1 MTTKTTWCMAN
12 MQKRGR
18 KVELEKLLY
27 STYGFSSFRPG
38 QREVIEEVLKGNN
51 VIALLPTG
59 MGKSMCYQLPA
70 HLLPGSVL
78 IISPLLS
85 LMQDQVAQLK
95 KMGEKSVVA
104 INSFLKPEDKEKIWS
119 SLGTYR
125 FIFISPEMLVQ
136 PFVKKQLQRIN
147 ISLLVADEAHCIS
160 QWGFDFRP
168 DYLRIAEILPLLN
181 NPQVLALTATATA
194 KVTNEII
201 QYLNIHDPYIYTHP
215 MDRKNL
221 VYDLKKFEEPRQK
234 MEWLKTFVSEC
245 EGPGIIYA
253 GTRKKAQQ
261 LAADLSQLGL
271 SASFYHGGM
280 EHQDRVFVQQQFQNG
295 ELDWVCSTNAFG
307 MGVHIPNI
315 RHVIHFQLPT
325 SIEGYVQEVGR
336 AGRDG
341 KPALATLLYALGDE
355 GLLQSLV
362 MDELPTIREIH
373 EVYANSGDANRL
385 IEQGIVR
392 ETAYRVVDYWKSQL
406 PLDGTLR
413 QIEQLQFEKINQAEK
428 IRKLVTIQTCIRQYI
443 SECFEQQLNEKPE
456 NCCVNDGID
465 YSVFK
470 KRVIQHKKEL
480 PTSWKDR
487 LNFLLPS

>member
-1 MTTKTTWCMAN
+1 MD
-12 MQKRGR
+12 
-18 KVELEKLLY
+18 LENLLRR
-27 STYGFSSFRPG
+27 TYGFEAFRPG
-38 QREVIEEVLKGNN
+38 QREVIAKVLEGND

-70 HLLPGSVL
+70 HVLPGSVL
-78 IISPLLS
+78 IVSPLLS

-104 INSFLKPEDKEKIWS
+104 INSFMKPEDKEKIWN

-136 PFVKKQLQRIN
+136 PFVKKQLQRIH

-181 NPQVLALTATATA
+181 HPRILALTATATA
-194 KVTNEII
+194 KVTEEIK
-201 QYLNIHDPYIYTHP
+201 QYLKIQDPFVYTHP

-221 VYDLKKFEEPRQK
+221 VYDIKKFDGQREK
-234 MEWLKTFVSEC
+234 LDWLTSFVQQC

-261 LAADLSQLGL
+261 LSTHLSNLHI
-271 SASFYHGGM
+271 SSSHYHGGM
-280 EHQDRVFVQQQFQNG
+280 DYEDRIFVQQQFQNG

-325 SIEGYVQEVGR
+325 SVEGYVQEVGR

-341 KPALATLLYALGDE
+341 GPALATLMYAEGDE
-355 GLLQSLV
+355 GLLESLV
-362 MDELPTIREIH
+362 MDELPTTREIE
-373 EVYANSGDANRL
+373 EVYACKTDPERL
-385 IEQGIVR
+385 VAQGIVR
-392 ETAYRVVDYWKSQL
+392 ETALRIISYWQSQL
-406 PLDGTLR
+406 PLEGTIK
-413 QIEQLQFEKINQAEK
+413 QIRQLQEEKIKQAAK
-428 IRKLVTIQTCIRQYI
+428 IRKLVTIDGCIRQYI
-443 SECFEQQLNEKPE
+443 SQCFEQQLLEKPE

-465 YSVFK
+465 YSVFQSRTRTLK
-470 KRVIQHKKEL
+470 KQDPVNWR
-480 PTSWKDR
+480 DR
-487 LNFLLPS
+487 LNALFSLQGY

>member
-1 MTTKTTWCMAN
+1 M
-12 MQKRGR
+12 
-18 KVELEKLLY
+18 ELEQLLY
-27 STYGFSSFRPG
+27 STYGFNSFRPG

-78 IISPLLS
+78 IVSPLLS

-119 SLGTYR
+119 TLGNYR

-136 PFVKKQLQRIN
+136 PFVKKQLQRIS

-181 NPQVLALTATATA
+181 YPQVLALTATATS
-194 KVTNEII
+194 KVTNEIKK
-201 QYLNIHDPYIYTHP
+201 YLNIPNPFIYTHP

-221 VYDLKKFEEPRQK
+221 VYDVKRFEDQKEKIEWLKKFVEH
-234 MEWLKTFVSEC
+234 C
-245 EGPGIIYA
+245 EGPGIVYA
-253 GTRKKAQQ
+253 GTRKKAEQ
-261 LAADLSQLGL
+261 LALELTNGGL

-280 EHQDRVFVQQQFQNG
+280 DHQDRIFVQQQFQNG

-325 SIEGYVQEVGR
+325 SVEGYVQEVGR

-341 KPALATLLYALGDE
+341 KAALATLLYSEGDE
-355 GLLQSLV
+355 GLLESLV
-362 MDELPTIREIH
+362 MDELPTVREIR
-373 EVYANSGDANRL
+373 EVYASSTEPERL
-385 IEQGIVR
+385 VDQGIVR
-392 ETAYRVVDYWKSQL
+392 ETALRVIAYWQSRL
-406 PLDGTLR
+406 PLEGTLM
-413 QIEQLQFEKINQAEK
+413 QIEELQKEKIKQAEK
-428 IRKLVTIQTCIRQYI
+428 IRKLVTIEGCMRQYI
-443 SECFEQQLNEKPE
+443 SECFEQHLLDKPE

-470 KRVIQHKKEL
+470 KRVKKAGKEV
-480 PTSWKDR
+480 PISWKDR
-487 LNFLLPS
+487 LEILLPS

>member
-1 MTTKTTWCMAN
+1 M
-12 MQKRGR
+12 
-18 KVELEKLLY
+18 ELEKLLY
-27 STYGFSSFRPG
+27 TTYGFNSFRPG

-78 IISPLLS
+78 IVSPLLS

-119 SLGTYR
+119 SLGQYR

-136 PFVKKQLQRIN
+136 PFVKKQLQRIS

-168 DYLRIAEILPLLN
+168 DYLRIAEIIPLLN
-181 NPQVLALTATATA
+181 NPQVLALTATATS
-194 KVTNEII
+194 KVTNEIKK
-201 QYLNIHDPYIYTHP
+201 YLNMQNPFVYTHP

-221 VYDLKKFEEPRQK
+221 VYDVKRFEEPRQK
-234 MEWLKTFVSEC
+234 VEWLKEFVNHF

-253 GTRKKAQQ
+253 GTRNKAQQ
-261 LAADLSQLGL
+261 LAAELTACGV

-280 EHQDRVFVQQQFQNG
+280 EHQDRIFVQQQFQNG
-295 ELDWVCSTNAFG
+295 ELEWVCSTNAFG

-341 KPALATLLYALGDE
+341 KPALASLLYADGDE

-362 MDELPTIREIH
+362 MDELPTKREI
-373 EVYANSGDANRL
+373 ETVYANHEDAIRL
-385 IEQGIVR
+385 VEQGIVR
-392 ETAYRVVDYWKSQL
+392 ETALRVITYWQSQL
-406 PLDGTLR
+406 PLEGTLR
-413 QIEQLQFEKINQAEK
+413 QMEELQNEKIKQAEK
-428 IRKLVTIQTCIRQYI
+428 IRKLVNIQGCIRQYI
-443 SECFEQQLNEKPE
+443 SECFEQQLLEKPA
-456 NCCVNDGID
+456 NCCINDGIE
-465 YSVFK
+465 YSAFQ
-470 KRVIQHKKEL
+470 KRAAQKRKESS
-480 PTSWKDR
+480 TSWKDR
-487 LNFLLPS
+487 LNALLPS

>member
-1 MTTKTTWCMAN
+1 LVFPAKKICR
-12 MQKRGR
+12 QKGGR

-27 STYGFSSFRPG
+27 STYGFNSFRPG
-38 QREVIEEVLKGNN
+38 QREVIEAVLRGED

-78 IISPLLS
+78 IVSPLLS

-119 SLGTYR
+119 TLGQYR

-136 PFVKKQLQRIN
+136 PFVKKQLQRVS

-181 NPQVLALTATATA
+181 NPQVLALTATATS
-194 KVTNEII
+194 KVTNEIKK
-201 QYLNIHDPYIYTHP
+201 YLNIQKPFVYTHP

-221 VYDLKKFEEPRQK
+221 VYDVKKFDESREK
-234 MEWLKTFVSEC
+234 MEWLKNHVSRFD
-245 EGPGIIYA
+245 GPGIIYA

-261 LAADLSQLGL
+261 LASKLTALGI
-271 SASFYHGGM
+271 SSSFYHGGM
-280 EHQDRVFVQQQFQNG
+280 EHQDRIFVQQQFQNG

-325 SIEGYVQEVGR
+325 SVEGYVQEVGR

-341 KPALATLLYALGDE
+341 KPALATLLYADGDE
-355 GLLQSLV
+355 GLLQTLV
-362 MDELPTIREIH
+362 LDELPSKREIE
-373 EVYANSGDANRL
+373 EVYGSKGDPERL
-385 IEQGIVR
+385 VGQGIVR
-392 ETAYRVVDYWKSQL
+392 ETALRVILYWKSQL
-406 PLDGTLR
+406 PLEGTLR
-413 QIEQLQFEKINQAEK
+413 QIEELQGEKIRQAEK
-428 IRKLVTIQTCIRQYI
+428 IRKLIYIKSCIRQYI
-443 SECFEQQLNEKPE
+443 SECFEQQLLDKPA
-456 NCCVNDGID
+456 NCCVNDGIE
-465 YSVFK
+465 YTVFQSQPVQK
-470 KRVIQHKKEL
+470 KKEVS
-480 PTSWKDR
+480 TSWKDR
-487 LNFLLPS
+487 LNALLPS